1 MAEIGFEHVERQLGN
16 WADWHKADRSLNLG
30 YPKRAMVAS
39 GGGQSVEG
47 VFEDHCNKADR
58 YAAEIMETLVHDL
71 ALNQRGAIYHH
82 WLGCVIRVRDQEKS
96 LFDGYDVL
104 IVKIA
109 ERGLA

>member
-71 ALNQRGAIYHH
+71 ALSTKKRKISYERHNLLY
-82 WLGCVIRVRDQEKS
+82 
-96 LFDGYDVL
+96 DG
-104 IVKIA
+104 IA
-109 ERGLA
+109 PRKG